1 MRSSL
6 ALPYAPFRDSSSL
19 VNDAEKLRARM
30 AEDGFLFMRAVAPK
44 EDVLNAR
51 RDVLNLCKDAGWIDA
66 NDLMSGK
73 WSGAGPFTEGDPA
86 YMKVYQ
92 HILKLKSFHEL
103 PAHPVFMDLM
113 AEVLDGE
120 VLLHNRRIGRVTFPN
135 NTTQTTAAHQDYHY
149 IRGTS
154 DTYTIWLPL
163 GDCPIS
169 LGGLAVLRG
178 SHKAGLIE
186 HRMHAE
192 KKYAGHGLDDD
203 QLPPETEW
211 QATDF
216 QIGDFLVFH
225 SYTIHKALPNLT
237 KDRLRLSIDNRYQR
251 KNESI
256 EPGSMGTHY
265 NL

>member
-1 MRSSL
+1 MS
-6 ALPYAPFRDSSSL
+6 YAPFRDSSSL
-19 VNDAEKLRARM
+19 LDDAEKLRTRM
-30 AEDGFLFMRAVAPK
+30 TEDGYLFMRGVAPK
-44 EDVLNAR
+44 EDVLGAR
-51 RDVLNLCKDAGWIDA
+51 RDILNLCKDAGWIDPA
-66 NDLMSGK
+66 HLMEGK
-73 WSGAGPFTEGDPA
+73 WSGAGPFTEGEAP
-86 YMKVYQ
+86 YMKVYKE
-92 HILKLKSFHEL
+92 ILALKRFHEL
-103 PAHPVFMDLM
+103 PAHPVFMNLM
-113 AEVLDGE
+113 AKILDGD

-154 DTYTIWLPL
+154 ETYTVWLPL
-163 GDCPIS
+163 GDCPIE

-203 QLPPETEW
+203 QLPP
-211 QATDF
+211 ATQWDAGDF
-216 QIGDFLVFH
+216 QAGDFLVFH
-225 SYTIHKALPNLT
+225 AYTIHKALPNLT

-251 KNESI
+251 KNEAI

>member
-1 MRSSL
+1 MS
-6 ALPYAPFRDSSSL
+6 YAPFRDSSQLLNSP
-19 VNDAEKLRARM
+19 EKLRARM
-30 AEDGFLFMRAVAPK
+30 TEDGYLFMRGVAPK
-44 EDVLNAR
+44 QDVLDAR
-51 RDVLNLCKDAGWIDA
+51 RDVLELCAKAGWIDA
-66 NDLMSGK
+66 TDLMAGK
-73 WSGAGPFTEGDPA
+73 WSGAGPFTEGEQP
-86 YMKVYQ
+86 YMNVYKQ
-92 HILKLKSFHEL
+92 ILHLKSFHEL
-103 PAHPVFMDLM
+103 PAQSAFMNVM
-113 AEVLDGE
+113 TKILDDN

-163 GDCPIS
+163 GDCPIE

-211 QATDF
+211 EAGDF
-216 QIGDFLVFH
+216 AAGDFLVFH

-237 KDRLRLSIDNRYQR
+237 QDRLRLSIDNRYQR
-251 KNESI
+251 KNEAI